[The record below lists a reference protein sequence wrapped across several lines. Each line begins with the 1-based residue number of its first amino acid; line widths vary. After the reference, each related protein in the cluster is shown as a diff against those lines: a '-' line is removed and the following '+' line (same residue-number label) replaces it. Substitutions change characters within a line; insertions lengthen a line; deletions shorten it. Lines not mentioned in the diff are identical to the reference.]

1 MSLWPISRLLC
12 VCESRITMKISSI
25 STLSG
30 LHVGNQGWW
39 CIELKNHSS
48 LALGFGAATTA
59 GTRDIFLSIW
69 TLWRVIAVISSI
81 HVPRWHRALTSTHLL
96 TIPGFWLSLSYRQ
109 EQQTDHASDQPGH
122 RAQNNRQNPLP
133 TSPPSPLYN
142 HLSTKWI
149 CTMGCLGWIYDQ
161 LGCLIVVKLSGTKWE
176 KSDPLPQT

>member
-109 EQQTDHASDQPGH
+109 EQQLTMPAISQDTGPKIIDRIHFQ
-122 RAQNNRQNPLP
+122 LP
-133 TSPPSPLYN
+133 PPESPLQSSINKMNLHHGVPGLDLWPVRVSY
-142 HLSTKWI
+142 
-149 CTMGCLGWIYDQ
+149 CC
-161 LGCLIVVKLSGTKWE
+161 
-176 KSDPLPQT
+176 